1 MPEEDLGATEAKL
14 GVKVTLRKSIIKS
27 DQRQRAALRGLGLRK
42 INQSRI
48 LEDTPSVRG
57 NIKKVNHLV
66 EVEETIG

>member
-1 MPEEDLGATEAKL
+1 MPEEALEATEAKH

-57 NIKKVNHLV
+57 NIKKVDHLV